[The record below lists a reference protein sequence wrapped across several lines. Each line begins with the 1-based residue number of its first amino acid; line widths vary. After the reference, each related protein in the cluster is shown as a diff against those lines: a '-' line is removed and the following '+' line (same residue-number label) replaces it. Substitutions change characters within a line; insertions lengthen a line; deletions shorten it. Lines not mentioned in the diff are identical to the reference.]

1 MSEAQAK
8 PRPGGGNN
16 LNSVPQRRRSRAY
29 AQDRPIW
36 AMTGSPRSVN
46 LEQQGKIDQEE
57 EMGRDRRQRRRRAAV
72 VGGAVVAAKKHK
84 DAKDAQQQ
92 AAAAQPAASAG
103 PAAQG
108 AQPAAATGLSQ
119 ESMEELK
126 QLGELHEQNVL
137 TDEEFEREKAKLLGR
152 T

>member
-1 MSEAQAK
+1 
-8 PRPGGGNN
+8 
-16 LNSVPQRRRSRAY
+16 
-29 AQDRPIW
+29 
-36 AMTGSPRSVN
+36 MTGSPRSVN
-46 LEQQGKIDQEE
+46 LEQHGKSTQEDG
-57 EMGRDRRQRRRRAAV
+57 MGRDRRQRRRRAAV

-92 AAAAQPAASAG
+92 AAAAQPPASAG
-103 PAAQG
+103 PAPST
-108 AQPAAATGLSQ
+108 QPAAAAGLSH
-119 ESMEELK
+119 EAMEELK